1 MIITA
6 IISSI
11 IALFCYFVIWKPILT
26 RCPTLSVLI
35 PPICLATQSFLQMYA
50 EKYIQTHSFQYFIV
64 ASKCTP
70 SLHGNFQGVLT
81 LYFYIKAKY
90 EQLRLKKSRDFEG
103 TKLEISNGFPFFA
116 MIFAG
121 FIISTCFEMT
131 YTMIFLLESVF
142 SGLTCIYGI
151 LCYPLNG
158 NVT

>member
-50 EKYIQTHSFQYFIV
+50 EKYIQTYSFQYFIV

-70 SLHGNFQGVLT
+70 SSHVSFFLKFLT
-81 LYFYIKAKY
+81 ATFSQKLPKTSSTGASLSLVSNMEPRFTICIVTHFSFIVPTKSSKN
-90 EQLRLKKSRDFEG
+90 LRHMRGKKKHFR
-103 TKLEISNGFPFFA
+103 
-116 MIFAG
+116 
-121 FIISTCFEMT
+121 
-131 YTMIFLLESVF
+131 
-142 SGLTCIYGI
+142 YG
-151 LCYPLNG
+151 
-158 NVT
+158 